1 MSVIRK
7 YIRNAAV
14 LLLAFAALVCRPAPG
29 GAEGTAAF
37 SLPASLQVI
46 GEEAF
51 AGTAIE
57 NTELPESLTS
67 VGDGAFSDIP
77 CLESVTVP
85 ATDRLTISDSAFDGS
100 GGVIIRGEEG
110 SYAQEWADRNGF
122 PFLPADSG
130 RPAALVIGQWHYAA
144 PLGPL
149 PGSLNDARA
158 VRGMLTGLSNR
169 FSAAMASDLTAD
181 QIRRAVRTAFSGAK
195 DQDVS
200 LLYYSG
206 HGGSEE
212 GTGKGAL
219 LGVDSSALTFAD
231 LAEILSGV
239 KGRVIVILDSCYSG
253 AAIAAKGAS
262 RGGNPLDAFLKD
274 AVSSFSGYTLSPEG
288 ISKRSGELAASKFI
302 VLAAAT
308 EEEVA
313 GETILDGYRCGIFTY
328 SMLKGLGC
336 VYPDGAYTGAMPA
349 DDGDL
354 DVTLQEIYSYAYRE
368 ANRIYSY
375 QHVVYY
381 GTGSEVLFS
390 RKEIP

>member
-1 MSVIRK
+1 MSKIRK
-7 YIRNAAV
+7 ILWNVAV
-14 LLLAFAALVCRPAPG
+14 LLVFAAVVFGSAPA
-29 GAEGTAAF
+29 GADGTAAF
-37 SLPASLQVI
+37 TLPASLQVI
-46 GEEAF
+46 EEEAF

-57 NTELPESLTS
+57 RTELPESVTA
-67 VGDGAFSDIP
+67 VGDGAFSGIP
-77 CLESVTVP
+77 GLASVTVP
-85 ATDRLTISDSAFDGS
+85 ATDHLTISDSAFSGS

-122 PFLPADSG
+122 PFLPVDSG

-149 PGSLNDARA
+149 PGCINDAGA
-158 VRGMLTGLSNR
+158 VRGMLEGLSNR
-169 FSAAMASDLTAD
+169 FNTVLASDLTAD
-181 QIRRAVRTAFSGAK
+181 QMRRAIRTAFSGAK

-206 HGGSEE
+206 HGGDEE

-219 LGVDSSALTFAD
+219 LGVDGSALTIAD

-253 AAIAAKGAS
+253 AAIAAKGAF
-262 RGGNPLDAFLKD
+262 RGGSPLDAFLKEI
-274 AVSSFSGYTLSPEG
+274 VSGFSGYTLSPDG
-288 ISKRSGELAASKFI
+288 ISMRSGELAVPKFI

-308 EEEVA
+308 EEEAA
-313 GETILDGYRCGIFTY
+313 GETVLDGYRCGIFTY

-349 DDGDL
+349 DNGDL
-354 DVTLQEIYSYAYRE
+354 EVTLQELYSYAYLE

-381 GTGSEVLFS
+381 GNGAETLFS